1 MRTRNVLGAGQV
13 ETGPRMPRKSK
24 LRTMLTGRWIRWF
37 LVSSLARA
45 FPAFGR
51 AFNFPVRRIAARKVA
66 TQIFDDHE
74 EFITFATTD
83 ELYESVVAPS
93 SLNDAG
99 ETWRYADRKT
109 IAYRFCGV
117 VQDCDVN
124 TVDMRLVHRPTFSV
138 VDFWESDVPASLI
151 KPTRLTPKAARPD
164 ALYFCAGSTS
174 NYYHFLMDH
183 MLPLIAAL
191 RRFGD
196 SIGPLVVL
204 VQRDAPKFAHDI
216 LAALQAHYPAL
227 RVETVASGLRLETA
241 RALFVSRFA
250 QAREWVPFD
259 PEDVETLRGTLI
271 AHYGLPPAR
280 AERDVYVS
288 RRGARLRALT
298 SEDDLISELEKRG
311 FASFTPRAD
320 NHADQ
325 VQNFGSAR
333 LVVAVH
339 GAALTNLLFCPPGA
353 TIVELFARDHIK
365 SPYLWI
371 ASRLGL
377 RYVPVFGSDSDFR
390 QGFALPPS
398 AVVAAIEGLRLPAA

>member
-1 MRTRNVLGAGQV
+1 
-13 ETGPRMPRKSK
+13 MPRKSK
-24 LRTMLTGRWIRWF
+24 LRTMLTGRWVRWF

-45 FPAFGR
+45 FPPFGR
-51 AFNFPVRRIAARKVA
+51 AFNFPLRRIAARKVA
-66 TQIFDDHE
+66 ARIFDDHE
-74 EFITFATTD
+74 EFVSFATST
-83 ELYESVVAPS
+83 ELYERVVTPS
-93 SLNDAG
+93 AANDAG
-99 ETWRYADRKT
+99 ETWRYPSRKT

-117 VQDCDVN
+117 VEDCDVN
-124 TVDMRLVHRPTFSV
+124 TTDMRVVHRPTFSV

-151 KPTRLTPKAARPD
+151 KPTRLTRQAARPE
-164 ALYFCAGSTS
+164 ALYFCAASTS

-183 MLPLIAAL
+183 ILPLIAAL

-196 SIGPLVVL
+196 AIGPLVVL
-204 VQRDAPKFAHDI
+204 VQREAPKFAHDI
-216 LAALQAHYPAL
+216 LAALAARFPAVS
-227 RVETVASGLRLETA
+227 VETVPGGRRLEKA

-250 QAREWVPFD
+250 QAREWAPFD
-259 PEDVETLRGTLI
+259 REDVDILRDALI

-298 SEDDLISELEKRG
+298 GEDELIGALEQRG
-311 FASFTPRAD
+311 FTVFAPRAD
-320 NHADQ
+320 NHAEQ
-325 VQNFGSAR
+325 VRTFGSAR

-353 TIVELFARDHIK
+353 TLVELFARDHIK

-390 QGFALPPS
+390 QGFTLLPS
-398 AVVAAIEGLRLPAA
+398 EVVAAVEGLGARGAAAFPPPAATR